1 MKYAALVVLDHLKG
15 VDALH
20 EIAFTKADTETE
32 AIEAIRSMEWPRE
45 YWVNGKSICRIKVL
59 IPLDISHTFFTRRFA
74 AKNVKPVVPMIS
86 RRRRS
91 RKKNVAEP
99 TRMRRRIRKKR

>member
-1 MKYAALVVLDHLKG
+1 MKYAARVVLDHLKG

-20 EIAFTKADTETE
+20 EIAFAKADTETE

-59 IPLDISHTFFTRRFA
+59 VPLDISHTFFTRRFA
-74 AKNVKPVVPMIS
+74 VASANPVAPTIS

-91 RKKNVAEP
+91 RQKNVAEP